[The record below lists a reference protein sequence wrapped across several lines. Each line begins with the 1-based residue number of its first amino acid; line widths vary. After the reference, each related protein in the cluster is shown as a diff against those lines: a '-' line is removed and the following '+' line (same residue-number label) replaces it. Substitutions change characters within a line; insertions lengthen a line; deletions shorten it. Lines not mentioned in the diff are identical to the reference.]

1 MIKVVQNNLFNTE
14 AEAIINTV
22 NCVGVMGKGLAL
34 EFKKQYFGNYIAYKR
49 ACDAGQVKIGK
60 MFVYKTESF
69 FDPKYIIN
77 FPTKDHW
84 KNPSKMEYIREG
96 LDDLIEVIKTNNI
109 KSIAIP
115 PLGCG
120 LGGLNWDEVKEMI
133 IVKMQNLKYDTDII
147 ICEYKTRTKDKNCCC
162 SFER

>member
-1 MIKVVQNNLFNTE
+1 MIKIVHNNLFDSE

-34 EFKKQYFGNYIAYKR
+34 EFKKRYLGNYAAYKR
-49 ACDAGQVKIGK
+49 ACDAGQVKTGK

-69 FDPKYIIN
+69 FGPKYIIN

-84 KNPSKMEYIREG
+84 RNPSKIEYIREG

-120 LGGLNWDEVKEMI
+120 LGGLDWNVVKKMI
-133 IVKMQNLKYDTDII
+133 VVKMSELKYNTDVI
-147 ICEYKTRTKDKNCCC
+147 ICQLPMTRT
-162 SFER
+162 